1 MYFEDL
7 SVGLSKT
14 LESAV
19 IDKDDMLDFAFK
31 YDNVPLH
38 TDEEYAKTT
47 RFGKLI
53 APGVMSFMTVWAKYL
68 EQDFFGEELIAGAST
83 KIEWFRPTFAGDE
96 LTGVATITNKVERNS
111 YNGLVEVTID
121 ITNQEGVLVMRGITE
136 AVVMRK
142 PIDA

>member
-1 MYFEDL
+1 MYFEEL
-7 SVGLSKT
+7 EIGLSKN

-19 IDKDDMLDFAFK
+19 IDKEDMLDFAFK

-47 RFGKLI
+47 RFGRLI

-83 KIEWFRPTFAGDE
+83 KIEWFKPTFAEDV
-96 LTGVATITNKVERNS
+96 LTGVATITNKKERNP
-111 YNGLVEVTID
+111 YNGIVELTID
-121 ITNQEGVLVMRGITE
+121 ITNQDGDLVMRDITE
-136 AVVMRK
+136 AVIKRK
-142 PIDA
+142 PVQ